1 MREVLIYFFLFFGA
15 VMMLIA
21 AIGCLRLPDLYT
33 RMHAA
38 TKSGTVGIMG
48 IVIAMMIHVGDTSVI
63 LRGMLVILFFLLTA
77 PVAAHMIGRAAYRSG
92 VPLWEKTCVDEWKK
106 QEPDSEEE
114 SKFLVHLITEKPFL
128 INQD

>member
-1 MREVLIYFFLFFGA
+1 MREVLICFFLLFGA
-15 VMMLIA
+15 AMTLVA

-48 IVIAMMIHVGDTSVI
+48 IVIAMMIHVGDASAGF
-63 LRGMLVILFFLLTA
+63 RGILVILFFLLTA

-92 VPLWEKTCVDEWKK
+92 VPLCGKTCVDEWRK
-106 QEPDSEEE
+106 QELDSEE
-114 SKFLVHLITEKPFL
+114 
-128 INQD
+128 